1 MYIKILTTHKPKI
14 STTYLASCYIHNNVT
29 TYLASCYIH
38 NNVTNI
44 PQERLIGLDR
54 HNTYIASSLSKNI
67 DHIPLHVFQKI
78 STNWCSIIQKYGQ
91 LTNGAFFWTLHV
103 FQKDWQID
111 SALFENIDKPPT
123 MSLIP
128 HVFQT
133 KNIPQKN
140 IWSHISRLQSSPSP
154 EYWAFE
160 SIFMYVITSW
170 TYQISFYSIHFF
182 SMTTPEQFARKSQIS
197 SCYIHNKLAKYPNI
211 LTFAEIGFY
220 IWSMFGNSVKTACYI
235 HNNVMYLPFFRS

>member
-1 MYIKILTTHKPKI
+1 MQHYPKI
-14 STTYLASCYIHNNVT
+14 WTTYKWRIFLDTPC
-29 TYLASCYIH
+29 
-38 NNVTNI
+38 I
-44 PQERLIGLDR
+44 PKRL
-54 HNTYIASSLSKNI
+54 
-67 DHIPLHVFQKI
+67 
-78 STNWCSIIQKYGQ
+78 TNWFSIIWKY
-91 LTNGAFFWTLHV
+91 
-103 FQKDWQID
+103 WQ
-111 SALFENIDKPPT
+111 PPT
-123 MSLIP
+123 MSLTP

-133 KNIPQKN
+133 KSIPQKN

-182 SMTTPEQFARKSQIS
+182 SMTTPEQFAWKSQIS

-220 IWSMFGNSVKTACYI
+220 IWSMFGNAVKTACYI

>member
-14 STTYLASCYIHNNVT
+14 STTYLASCYIHNNVM
-29 TYLASCYIH
+29 
-38 NNVTNI
+38 NI

-78 STNWCSIIQKYGQ
+78 STNWCSIIQKYGP
-91 LTNGAFFWTLHV
+91 LTNGAFFGHSMYS
-103 FQKDWQID
+103 KK
-111 SALFENIDKPPT
+111 IDKLIQHYLKILTTSNSVTDTPCIPNKNHPPE
-123 MSLIP
+123 
-128 HVFQT
+128 
-133 KNIPQKN
+133 N

-182 SMTTPEQFARKSQIS
+182 SMTTPEQFAWKSQIS
-197 SCYIHNKLAKYPNI
+197 SCYIHNKLAKYPTSSP
-211 LTFAEIGFY
+211 LL
-220 IWSMFGNSVKTACYI
+220 K
-235 HNNVMYLPFFRS
+235 

>member
-1 MYIKILTTHKPKI
+1 MQHYPKI
-14 STTYLASCYIHNNVT
+14 WTTYKWRIFLDTPC
-29 TYLASCYIH
+29 
-38 NNVTNI
+38 I
-44 PQERLIGLDR
+44 PKRL
-54 HNTYIASSLSKNI
+54 
-67 DHIPLHVFQKI
+67 
-78 STNWCSIIQKYGQ
+78 TNWFSIIWKY
-91 LTNGAFFWTLHV
+91 
-103 FQKDWQID
+103 WQ
-111 SALFENIDKPPT
+111 PPT

-182 SMTTPEQFARKSQIS
+182 SMTTPEQFAWKSQIS

>member
-1 MYIKILTTHKPKI
+1 MLHHYPKI
-14 STTYLASCYIHNNVT
+14 STTYLSMYSKKYRQIDAALSKNMDNLQMAHFFGHSMYSKKIDKLMQHYLKILMTSNNVT
-29 TYLASCYIH
+29 DTPCTP
-38 NNVTNI
+38 N
-44 PQERLIGLDR
+44 
-54 HNTYIASSLSKNI
+54 KN
-67 DHIPLHVFQKI
+67 D
-78 STNWCSIIQKYGQ
+78 
-91 LTNGAFFWTLHV
+91 
-103 FQKDWQID
+103 
-111 SALFENIDKPPT
+111 PPE
-123 MSLIP
+123 
-128 HVFQT
+128 
-133 KNIPQKN
+133 N

-182 SMTTPEQFARKSQIS
+182 SMTTPEQFAWKSQIS